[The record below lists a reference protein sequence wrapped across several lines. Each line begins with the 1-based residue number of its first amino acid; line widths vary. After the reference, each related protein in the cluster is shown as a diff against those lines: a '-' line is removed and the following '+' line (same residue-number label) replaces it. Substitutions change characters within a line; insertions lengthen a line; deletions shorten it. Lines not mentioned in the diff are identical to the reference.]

1 MELLAALARSPM
13 SRGQCPGS
21 WHLWRAAGAALA
33 ACPWMEL
40 LALTG
45 TVTLP
50 AAPLAGNHRI
60 TEEEILLLSA
70 IPPSCLVSDFSN
82 RPPGL
87 CGSEPAV

>member
-1 MELLAALARSPM
+1 MGLVFTGWPASSDPT
-13 SRGQCPGS
+13 
-21 WHLWRAAGAALA
+21 
-33 ACPWMEL
+33 ACPRMEL

-60 TEEEILLLSA
+60 TEEEILLLSV
-70 IPPSCLVSDFSN
+70 IPPSYLVSDFSN

-87 CGSEPAV
+87 RGSEPAV